1 MLSAERLRHLLH
13 KHRRHLTHLTFAVP
27 MFRNGHPSM
36 CWCFPR
42 WKHCPLVHRP
52 HTTRFPAFL
61 FRATLHVCMTCRWLV
76 FQTHCKSHSIGSI
89 CISDLSF
96 IIPALNGI
104 FQFLAVLPGLVLI
117 SQASVSMSL
126 LSQLFASSLVLE
138 FDIVVRS
145 GQLLSAPSY
154 SYWQSIWISTT
165 SLINRR
171 LIKRPLLVPLF

>member
-1 MLSAERLRHLLH
+1 MQPSAGSMVVTFAALVAHLLAQPY
-13 KHRRHLTHLTFAVP
+13 LNAGL
-27 MFRNGHPSM
+27 N
-36 CWCFPR
+36 
-42 WKHCPLVHRP
+42 
-52 HTTRFPAFL
+52 
-61 FRATLHVCMTCRWLV
+61 V
-76 FQTHCKSHSIGSI
+76 FQR
-89 CISDLSF
+89 
-96 IIPALNGI
+96 
-104 FQFLAVLPGLVLI
+104 LVLI